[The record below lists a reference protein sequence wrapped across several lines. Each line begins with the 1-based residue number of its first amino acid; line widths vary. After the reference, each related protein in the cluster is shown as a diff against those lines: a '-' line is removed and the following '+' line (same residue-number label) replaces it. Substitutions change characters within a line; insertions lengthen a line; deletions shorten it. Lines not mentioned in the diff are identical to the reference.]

1 MTPQTPDFTYILKL
15 VKRILPNGYD
25 HESIA
30 SELVYRGLSQGR
42 QPGYRSIR
50 NFCISQVR
58 RRASEHHANEVCAER
73 QRTRSSSDSA
83 SADQLTAAIVESTRL
98 DPTSRAILIHK
109 FWLGRSDFEIGQA
122 LNIPAYR
129 VAELRNQALI
139 RLRETASIL
148 FPKET

>member
-109 FWLGRSDFEIGQA
+109 FEIGQA